1 MLSSFGVSRKIIAM
15 STVSGFFKDSDTKFG
30 VFYPNNYIVGIFTS
44 YEVAR
49 QAREALLSTGSA
61 DADILVLS
69 GDEYLKMADEIR
81 NESGLWSKLAAQLSR
96 VAGTEEL
103 YLDDDLEHA
112 KVGAAFLAVYCP
124 TDEDSGR
131 IRKTLEALSPISL
144 RRYSSLAVERMV

>member
-1 MLSSFGVSRKIIAM
+1 M
-15 STVSGFFKDSDTKFG
+15 SAVSGFFKDSDTKFG
-30 VFYPNNYIVGIFTS
+30 VFYPNNYIVGIFGS
-44 YEVAR
+44 YDVAR
-49 QAREALLSTGSA
+49 QAREALMSA
-61 DADILVLS
+61 GCSDENVLVLT
-69 GDEYLKMADEIR
+69 GDEYRKMAEEIR

-131 IRKTLEALSPISL
+131 IRRTLEAFSPISL